1 LIRVLVVDDHSVVRA
16 GLSQLLAVAAGIE
29 LAGVATDG
37 AEAVQLTGREQP
49 DVILMDLSM
58 PVMDGVAATAAIRTQ
73 HPDVRV
79 LVLTSFS
86 DQARILE
93 ALRAGADGYLLKD
106 AEPEAI
112 LQAIRSVHDGLSPL
126 DPRAARVLLDAQR
139 PEPEAGGA
147 TGPALTLRE
156 QEVLR
161 EVQSGSSN
169 KQIAR
174 HLGITE
180 RTVKAHLTSIFQRL
194 GVTDRTQAA
203 LWAAEHL
210 R

>member
-1 LIRVLVVDDHSVVRA
+1 MIRVLVVDDHSVVRA
-16 GLSQLLAVAAGIE
+16 GLSQLLAVADGIE
-29 LAGVATDG
+29 LAGVAADG
-37 AEAVQLTGREQP
+37 AEALTIAERERP
-49 DVILMDLSM
+49 DVVLMDLSM
-58 PVMDGVAATAAIRTQ
+58 PVMDGVAATAALRAQ
-73 HPDVRV
+73 HPSTRIV
-79 LVLTSFS
+79 VLTSFS

-112 LQAIRSVHDGLSPL
+112 LQAIRSVHAGQAPL

-139 PEPEAGGA
+139 PEVSDDVG
-147 TGPALTLRE
+147 LTARE
-156 QEVLR
+156 EEVLR
-161 EVQSGSSN
+161 QVQSGSSN

-174 HLGITE
+174 QLGITE
-180 RTVKAHLTSIFQRL
+180 RTVKAHLTNIFQRL

-210 R
+210 L